1 MIILAKIKFKVFLK
15 EIVFIKKNEKYWKEF
30 ETILNSNKN
39 VDADHLAS
47 LYIHITDDLSY
58 ARTFYQDSP
67 LVSYLNGISLKAHQS
82 IYKNKKEKRSRF
94 KDFWK
99 YEVPLAMAKSHR
111 ALLYAFLIFMTATV
125 IGLFSQSMNI
135 DFVRAIIGD
144 GYVNMTEENIDQGDP
159 LGVYRSASQSSMF
172 IGISTNNVRVSFLVY
187 VFGILGTIPS
197 AYILFQNGIMVGAF
211 LGFFIERGLTS
222 LALGTIFIHGA
233 LELSAIVI
241 AGAAG
246 IVLGNSF
253 LFPGTYSRMTSLQ
266 EGAKRSL
273 KIIIGLVPVFIVA
286 ALLESYVT
294 RHYLVLGNYGRGVI
308 IILSFAYII
317 WYYIYYPLKLKTN
330 GYPDRITNS

>member
-1 MIILAKIKFKVFLK
+1 LK

-30 ETILNSNKN
+30 ESILNSKEA

-47 LYIHITDDLSY
+47 LYVHITDDLSY
-58 ARTFYQDSP
+58 ARTFFPESP
-67 LVSYLNGISLKAHQS
+67 LVSYLNGISLKAHQQ
-82 IYKNKKEKRSRF
+82 IYKNKKEKRNRF
-94 KDFWK
+94 LDFWK
-99 YEVPLAMAKSHR
+99 YEVPIAMGKSQR
-111 ALLYAFLIFMTATV
+111 ALYYSFLIFIVSIV
-125 IGLFSQSMNI
+125 IGLFSQSVNI

-144 GYVNMTEENIDQGDP
+144 GYVNMTEENINKGDP
-159 LGVYRSASQSSMF
+159 LGVYRSSSQSSMF

-187 VFGILGTIPS
+187 VFGILGTIPA

-211 LGFFIERGLTS
+211 LGFFIEQGMTR

-246 IVLGNSF
+246 IVLGNSL
-253 LFPGTYSRMTSLQ
+253 LFPGTYSRIDSLL

-286 ALLESYVT
+286 AILESYVT
-294 RHYLVLGNYGRGVI
+294 RHYMVLGDFGRALIVF
-308 IILSFAYII
+308 LSFAFIV
-317 WYYIYYPLKLKTN
+317 WYFIYYPIKLRRH
-330 GYPDRITNS
+330 GWPERITNT